1 MTATQRQPATLGSKL
16 PSCADLSRKERG
28 AKFAQYVLPYPE
40 KLATQKAAFPVST
53 HFQPFAESGAMS
65 ASRQSASDPVADIQW
80 PTC

>member
-1 MTATQRQPATLGSKL
+1 MMATKVLSVSLGSKL
-16 PSCADLSRKERG
+16 PSCANLSCKGRG
-28 AKFAQYVLPYPE
+28 TKFAQYVLPEPKE
-40 KLATQKAAFPVST
+40 VATQKAAFPVST